1 MDKSYRPRLDQRHV
15 TGDDALRLYRAWA
28 SFGQEMITRPLRLYG
43 DASERITDSV
53 ASGLLRSWDTS
64 AILSDLSREYV
75 AFATG
80 LLAVPGSTIG
90 TAVTAFDAPTPDP
103 LDHALSGATPDVTV
117 SRVTIDQEIAVAQR
131 RELARRAGFEGTEPI
146 LDFPTQ
152 AAGAPFLLPARILD
166 ASQGW
171 ASWFIPVE
179 AARQLMRQACDL
191 GHQPPEVLDAFE
203 PVTVGPGDAMITLL
217 ASDYRASDFGVT
229 QEIGLSLSVTPRD
242 GRMADPGQLF
252 LRLIVTDPFSLA
264 AARQIWGIRKD
275 LRNNA
280 AAATPAARLEAAYGP
295 DRVVFGLGARLPKTD
310 SRGGRLQIGFPRF
323 GTGRS
328 DRMPG
333 VIYSMTE
340 PHGPPAA
347 PVAPSASILTRSG
360 AREGVQVGGQV
371 TLNLPESPEA
381 GKAAGCLCA
390 GGMACLCAT
399 LRGLGL
405 DRRRPAA
412 NGWTDRM
419 TGTLGEPVP
428 LWDQPSGK

>member
-1 MDKSYRPRLDQRHV
+1 
-15 TGDDALRLYRAWA
+15 
-28 SFGQEMITRPLRLYG
+28 MIVRPLQLYA
-43 DASERITDSV
+43 DAGERIADGV

-64 AILSDLSREYV
+64 EVLSGLSREY
-75 AFATG
+75 AALAAG
-80 LLAVPGSTIG
+80 LMAVPGSAIG

-103 LDHALSGATPDVTV
+103 LEPALSGSTPNATVT
-117 SRVTIDQEIAVAQR
+117 RVAIDQDIAIAQR
-131 RELARRAGFEGTEPI
+131 RELARRAGFAGTEPI
-146 LDFPTQ
+146 LDFPKQ
-152 AAGAPFLLPARILD
+152 EAGAPFLLPARVLD
-166 ASQGW
+166 ASQAW
-171 ASWFIPVE
+171 AAWFIPVE
-179 AARQLMRQACDL
+179 TARQLMRQACDL
-191 GHQPPEVLDAFE
+191 GHQPPELLDAFE
-203 PVTVGPGDAMITLL
+203 PATVGPGDAMITLL

-275 LRNNA
+275 LWNNA

-295 DRVVFGLGARLPKTD
+295 DRVVFGLGARRPRTV
-310 SRGGRLQIGFPRF
+310 SRAGTLQVSFPRF

-333 VIYSMTE
+333 VIYAMVE
-340 PHGPPAA
+340 PHAPPAA
-347 PVAPSASILTRSG
+347 PVAPAASILTRSG
-360 AREGVQVGGQV
+360 AREGVQVGGEV
-371 TLNLPESPEA
+371 RLDLPESPEA

-399 LRGLGL
+399 LRGLEL

-412 NGWTDRM
+412 NGWTERM
-419 TGTLGEPVP
+419 TGTLGEPIP